1 MEIIAYSSQHQMNW
15 DRFVKNSKNANFQHC
30 RNYMDYHKERFVDN
44 SLMFLEEGNVI
55 ALLPANLTHNMLIS
69 HLGISYG
76 GLLLSK
82 NIKQKEVLRI
92 FEALIIYCTEKK
104 ILEIIFK
111 LQPFI
116 YNTQPS
122 EEVHY
127 ALYKFN
133 GTLATR
139 AVSSVILFDDMLA
152 FSKGRKWALKKSLS
166 NNISIKESDEFE
178 AFMEIEKTVLKNK
191 YNTSPVHTH
200 EEITYLQQLFPGN
213 VMMYCV
219 YHESKMIGGVILFS
233 MGPVL
238 KCQYI
243 CSNELCKEIHGL
255 DFLFDS
261 IIKKYSAQFR
271 YFDFGHS
278 TQDGGRYLEEKLI
291 QNKESYGARAV
302 CYDSYT
308 LKV

>member
-1 MEIIAYSSQHQMNW
+1 
-15 DRFVKNSKNANFQHC
+15 
-30 RNYMDYHKERFVDN
+30 MDYHQERFTEN
-44 SLMFLEEGNVI
+44 SLLFVEHGNII
-55 ALLPANLTHNMLIS
+55 ALLPANLNHNMLFS
-69 HLGISYG
+69 HLGVSYG

-82 NIKQKEVLRI
+82 GTKQKEVLGI
-92 FEALIIYCTEKK
+92 FDALLQYARTKNIG
-104 ILEIIFK
+104 EIILK

-116 YNTQPS
+116 YNIYPS

-127 ALYKFN
+127 ALYRLN

-139 AVSSVILFDDMLA
+139 AVSSVIFFEDMILYG
-152 FSKGRKWALKKSLS
+152 KGRKWALKKSLA
-166 NNISIKESDEFE
+166 NELSIEESGDFE
-178 AFMEIEKTVLKNK
+178 SFMEIEKTVLKKK

-200 EEITYLQQLFPGN
+200 TEIAYLQQLFPEN
-213 VMMYCV
+213 IKMQCV
-219 YHESKMIGGVILFS
+219 FYQKKMIGGVILFF

-243 CSNELCKEIHGL
+243 CSDDVCKEIHGL
-255 DFLFDS
+255 SFLFDS
-261 IIKKYSAQFR
+261 LIKKYKSEFR

-278 TQDGGRYLEEKLI
+278 TQDGGRYLEDNLI
-291 QNKESYGARAV
+291 QNKESYGARAI